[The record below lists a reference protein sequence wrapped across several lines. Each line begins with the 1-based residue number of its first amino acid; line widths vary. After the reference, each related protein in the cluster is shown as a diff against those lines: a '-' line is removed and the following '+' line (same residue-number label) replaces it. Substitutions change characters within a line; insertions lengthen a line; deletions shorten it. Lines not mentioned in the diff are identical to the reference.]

1 MFVENFNVRIELMD
15 RTLKITKLNMFLR
28 IFLIPIIVGIIVGI
42 LTKLGQGIL
51 PGHWNSLANLGS
63 VWLIPS
69 FFVASFSYSKR
80 IAILYGILALL
91 GMVLGYYGYAIVI
104 TNVAHSI
111 YFISVWIVCAFIGGT
126 IFGIAGFLWK
136 DTTNPLHKFG
146 SALISGV
153 FVTDGLHILL
163 NFEDY
168 SHMLPVGYTEVI
180 VGIILILVLERS
192 NANRISSFLMMVPIT
207 ILGLIGYKLL
217 SLFT

>member
-1 MFVENFNVRIELMD
+1 MD
-15 RTLKITKLNMFLR
+15 RTLKIKKLNMFLR
-28 IFLIPIIVGIIVGI
+28 ICLIPIIVGIIVGI

-63 VWLIPS
+63 VWLVPS

-80 IAILYGILALL
+80 TAILSGILALL

-104 TNVAHSI
+104 ENVAHSI

-192 NANRISSFLMMVPIT
+192 NANRISSFLMMVPII

>member
-1 MFVENFNVRIELMD
+1 MD
-15 RTLKITKLNMFLR
+15 RTLEITKLNMFVR
-28 IFLIPIIVGIIVGI
+28 IFILPIIVGILVGI

-63 VWLIPS
+63 VWLVPS
-69 FFVASFSYSKR
+69 FFLASFSYSKR
-80 IAILYGILALL
+80 TAILSGILALL
-91 GMVLGYYGYAIVI
+91 GMVLGYYGYAII
-104 TNVAHSI
+104 FKNVSHSI
-111 YFISVWIVCAFIGGT
+111 YFISVWITCAFIGGT

-136 DTTNPLHKFG
+136 DTTNPLHKLG
-146 SALISGV
+146 SALIGGV

-168 SHMLPVGYTEVI
+168 NHMLPVGYTEVI

-192 NANRISSFLMMVPIT
+192 NANRISSFLMMIPIT

>member
-1 MFVENFNVRIELMD
+1 MD
-15 RTLKITKLNMFLR
+15 RTLEITKLNMFVR
-28 IFLIPIIVGIIVGI
+28 IFILPIIVGILVGV

-63 VWLIPS
+63 VWLVPS

-80 IAILYGILALL
+80 TAILSGILALL
-91 GMVLGYYGYAIVI
+91 GMVLGYYGYAII
-104 TNVAHSI
+104 FKNVSHSI
-111 YFISVWIVCAFIGGT
+111 YFISVWITCAFIGGT

-136 DTTNPLHKFG
+136 DTTNPLHKLG
-146 SALISGV
+146 SALIGGV

-168 SHMLPVGYTEVI
+168 NHMLPVGYTEVI

>member
-1 MFVENFNVRIELMD
+1 MD
-15 RTLKITKLNMFLR
+15 RTLEITKLNMFVR
-28 IFLIPIIVGIIVGI
+28 IFILPIIVGILVGV

-51 PGHWNSLANLGS
+51 PGHWNSLANLVS
-63 VWLIPS
+63 VWLVPS

-80 IAILYGILALL
+80 TAILSGILALL
-91 GMVLGYYGYAIVI
+91 GMVLGYYGYAII
-104 TNVAHSI
+104 FKNVSHSI
-111 YFISVWIVCAFIGGT
+111 YFISVWITCAFIGGT

-136 DTTNPLHKFG
+136 DTTNPLHKLG
-146 SALISGV
+146 SALIGGV

-168 SHMLPVGYTEVI
+168 NHMLPVGYTEVI

>member
-1 MFVENFNVRIELMD
+1 MD

-51 PGHWNSLANLGS
+51 PGHWHSLANLGS
-63 VWLIPS
+63 VWLVPS

-80 IAILYGILALL
+80 TAILSGILALL
-91 GMVLGYYGYAIVI
+91 GMVLGYYGYAII
-104 TNVAHSI
+104 FKNVSHSI
-111 YFISVWIVCAFIGGT
+111 YFISVWITCAFIGGT

-136 DTTNPLHKFG
+136 DTTNPLHKLG
-146 SALISGV
+146 SALIGGV

-192 NANRISSFLMMVPIT
+192 NANRISSFLMVIPII
-207 ILGLIGYKLL
+207 ILGLIGYKVL

>member
-1 MFVENFNVRIELMD
+1 MD
-15 RTLKITKLNMFLR
+15 RTLEITKLNMFVR
-28 IFLIPIIVGIIVGI
+28 IFILPIIVGILVGV

-63 VWLIPS
+63 VWLVPS

-80 IAILYGILALL
+80 TAILSGILALL
-91 GMVLGYYGYAIVI
+91 GMVLGYYGYAII
-104 TNVAHSI
+104 FKNVSHSI
-111 YFISVWIVCAFIGGT
+111 YFISVWITCAFIGGT

-136 DTTNPLHKFG
+136 DTTNPLHKLG
-146 SALISGV
+146 SALIGGV

-168 SHMLPVGYTEVI
+168 NHMLPVGYTEVI
-180 VGIILILVLERS
+180 VEIILILVLERS

>member
-1 MFVENFNVRIELMD
+1 MD

-28 IFLIPIIVGIIVGI
+28 IFLVPIIVGIIVGI

-63 VWLIPS
+63 VWLVPS

-80 IAILYGILALL
+80 TAILSGILALL
-91 GMVLGYYGYAIVI
+91 GMVLGYYGYAII
-104 TNVAHSI
+104 FKNVSHSI
-111 YFISVWIVCAFIGGT
+111 YFISVWITCAFIGGT

-136 DTTNPLHKFG
+136 DTTNPLHKLG
-146 SALISGV
+146 SALIGGV

>member
-1 MFVENFNVRIELMD
+1 MD
-15 RTLKITKLNMFLR
+15 RTLEITKLNMFIR
-28 IFLIPIIVGIIVGI
+28 IFILPIIVGILVGI

-63 VWLIPS
+63 VWLVPS

-80 IAILYGILALL
+80 TAILSGILALL
-91 GMVLGYYGYAIVI
+91 GMVLGYYGYAII
-104 TNVAHSI
+104 FKNVSHSI
-111 YFISVWIVCAFIGGT
+111 YFISVWITCAFIGGA

-136 DTTNPLHKFG
+136 DTTNPLHKLG
-146 SALISGV
+146 SALIGGV

-168 SHMLPVGYTEVI
+168 NHMLPVGYTEVI

>member
-1 MFVENFNVRIELMD
+1 MFAENINVRIEFMD
-15 RTLKITKLNMFLR
+15 RTLNITKLNMFLR
-28 IFLIPIIVGIIVGI
+28 IVLLPIVIGIIVGI

-51 PGHWNSLANLGS
+51 PGNWHSLANLGS
-63 VWLIPS
+63 VWLVPS
-69 FFVASFSYSKR
+69 FFVASLSYSKR
-80 IAILYGILALL
+80 TAMLSGILALL

-104 TNVAHSI
+104 KNVAHSI
-111 YFISVWIVCAFIGGT
+111 YFISVWTVCAFIGGT

-136 DTTNPLHKFG
+136 DTTTPLHKFG
-146 SALISGV
+146 SALLSGV

-217 SLFT
+217 SLFA

>member
-1 MFVENFNVRIELMD
+1 MD

-28 IFLIPIIVGIIVGI
+28 ICLIPIIVGIIVGI

-63 VWLIPS
+63 VWLVPS

-80 IAILYGILALL
+80 TAILSGILALL

-136 DTTNPLHKFG
+136 DATNPLHKFG

-163 NFEDY
+163 NYEDY

-180 VGIILILVLERS
+180 VGIIFILVLERS

>member
-1 MFVENFNVRIELMD
+1 MD
-15 RTLKITKLNMFLR
+15 KTLKITKLNIILR
-28 IFLIPIIVGIIVGI
+28 IVLIPIVVGIVVGI

-51 PGHWNSLANLGS
+51 PGNWNSLANLGS
-63 VWLIPS
+63 VWLVPS
-69 FFVASFSYSKR
+69 FLVASLSYSKR
-80 IAILYGILALL
+80 TAILSGIFALL
-91 GMVLGYYGYAIVI
+91 GMVLGYYGYATII
-104 TNVAHSI
+104 ENVTHSI
-111 YFISVWIVCAFIGGT
+111 YFISVWIVCACIGGT

-146 SALISGV
+146 SALLGGV
-153 FVTDGLHILL
+153 FVTDGLHILF

-192 NANRISSFLMMVPIT
+192 NANRISSFLMIVPIT

-217 SLFT
+217 SLFA

>member
-1 MFVENFNVRIELMD
+1 
-15 RTLKITKLNMFLR
+15 TKLNMFVR
-28 IFLIPIIVGIIVGI
+28 IFILPIIVGILVGV

-63 VWLIPS
+63 VWLVPS

-80 IAILYGILALL
+80 TAILSGILALL
-91 GMVLGYYGYAIVI
+91 GMVLGYYGYAII
-104 TNVAHSI
+104 FKNVSHSI
-111 YFISVWIVCAFIGGT
+111 YFISVWITCAFIGGT

-136 DTTNPLHKFG
+136 DTTNPLHKLG
-146 SALISGV
+146 SALIGGV

-168 SHMLPVGYTEVI
+168 NHMLPVGYTEVI

>member
-1 MFVENFNVRIELMD
+1 MD
-15 RTLKITKLNMFLR
+15 RTLKITKLNIFLR
-28 IFLIPIIVGIIVGI
+28 IVLLPIVVGIIVGI

-51 PGHWNSLANLGS
+51 PGNWHSLANLGS
-63 VWLIPS
+63 VWLVPS
-69 FFVASFSYSKR
+69 FFVASLSYSKR
-80 IAILYGILALL
+80 TAMLSGILALL

-104 TNVAHSI
+104 KNVAHSI
-111 YFISVWIVCAFIGGT
+111 YFISVWTCIGGT

-136 DTTNPLHKFG
+136 DTTTPLHKFG
-146 SALISGV
+146 SALLSGV

-192 NANRISSFLMMVPIT
+192 NAYRVSSFLMMIPIT
-207 ILGLIGYKLL
+207 ILGLIGYNLL

>member
-1 MFVENFNVRIELMD
+1 MD
-15 RTLKITKLNMFLR
+15 RTLEITKLNMFVR
-28 IFLIPIIVGIIVGI
+28 IFILPIIVGILVGI

-63 VWLIPS
+63 VWLVPS

-80 IAILYGILALL
+80 TAILSGILALL
-91 GMVLGYYGYAIVI
+91 GMVLGYYGYVI
-104 TNVAHSI
+104 IFKNVSHSI
-111 YFISVWIVCAFIGGT
+111 YFISVWITCAFIGGT

-136 DTTNPLHKFG
+136 DTTNPLHKLG
-146 SALISGV
+146 SALIGGV

-168 SHMLPVGYTEVI
+168 NHMLPVGYTEVI

>member
-1 MFVENFNVRIELMD
+1 MD
-15 RTLKITKLNMFLR
+15 KTLKITKLNIILR
-28 IFLIPIIVGIIVGI
+28 IVLIPIIVGIIVGI

-63 VWLIPS
+63 VWLVPS

-80 IAILYGILALL
+80 TAILSGILALL

-104 TNVAHSI
+104 KNVAHSI
-111 YFISVWIVCAFIGGT
+111 YFISVWIVCACIGGT

-153 FVTDGLHILL
+153 FVSDGLHILL

-180 VGIILILVLERS
+180 VGIILVLVLERS

>member
-1 MFVENFNVRIELMD
+1 MD
-15 RTLKITKLNMFLR
+15 RTLEITKLNMFVR
-28 IFLIPIIVGIIVGI
+28 IFILPIIVGILIGI

-63 VWLIPS
+63 VWLVPS

-80 IAILYGILALL
+80 TAILSGILALL
-91 GMVLGYYGYAIVI
+91 GMVLGYYGYAII
-104 TNVAHSI
+104 FKNVSHSI
-111 YFISVWIVCAFIGGT
+111 YFISVWITCAFIGGT

-136 DTTNPLHKFG
+136 DTTNPLHKLG
-146 SALISGV
+146 SALIGGV

-168 SHMLPVGYTEVI
+168 NHMLPVGYTEVI

>member
-1 MFVENFNVRIELMD
+1 MA
-15 RTLKITKLNMFLR
+15 
-28 IFLIPIIVGIIVGI
+28 
-42 LTKLGQGIL
+42 
-51 PGHWNSLANLGS
+51 SL
-63 VWLIPS
+63 
-69 FFVASFSYSKR
+69 SYSKR
-80 IAILYGILALL
+80 TAMLSGILALL

-104 TNVAHSI
+104 KNVAHSI
-111 YFISVWIVCAFIGGT
+111 YFISVWIVCACIGGT

-146 SALISGV
+146 SALLSGV

-192 NANRISSFLMMVPIT
+192 NAYRVSSFLMMIPIT

>member
-1 MFVENFNVRIELMD
+1 MA
-15 RTLKITKLNMFLR
+15 
-28 IFLIPIIVGIIVGI
+28 
-42 LTKLGQGIL
+42 
-51 PGHWNSLANLGS
+51 SL
-63 VWLIPS
+63 
-69 FFVASFSYSKR
+69 SYSKR
-80 IAILYGILALL
+80 TAMLSGILALL
-91 GMVLGYYGYAIVI
+91 GMVLGYYGYAII
-104 TNVAHSI
+104 IKNVAHSI
-111 YFISVWIVCAFIGGT
+111 YFISVWIVCACIGGT

-180 VGIILILVLERS
+180 VGIILIIVLERS
-192 NANRISSFLMMVPIT
+192 NANLNFFFLVVIPII

-217 SLFT
+217 SLFA

>member
-1 MFVENFNVRIELMD
+1 MD
-15 RTLKITKLNMFLR
+15 RTLEITKLNMFVR
-28 IFLIPIIVGIIVGI
+28 IFILPIIVGILVGI

-63 VWLIPS
+63 VWLVPS

-80 IAILYGILALL
+80 TAILSGILALL
-91 GMVLGYYGYAIVI
+91 GMVLGYYGYAII
-104 TNVAHSI
+104 FKNVSHSI
-111 YFISVWIVCAFIGGT
+111 YFISVWITCAFIGGT

-136 DTTNPLHKFG
+136 DTTNPLHKLG
-146 SALISGV
+146 SALIGGV

-168 SHMLPVGYTEVI
+168 NHMLPVGYTEVI
-180 VGIILILVLERS
+180 VEIILILVLERS

>member
-1 MFVENFNVRIELMD
+1 MD
-15 RTLKITKLNMFLR
+15 RALKITKLNMFLK

-63 VWLIPS
+63 VWLVPS

-80 IAILYGILALL
+80 TAILSGILALL

-104 TNVAHSI
+104 KNVAHSI

-126 IFGIAGFLWK
+126 IFGTAGFLWK

-192 NANRISSFLMMVPIT
+192 MPIEF
-207 ILGLIGYKLL
+207 LL
-217 SLFT
+217 S